1 MSDGEVP
8 VELLAVREKIDE
20 IDERLLDLLA
30 ERFALTHEVGV
41 LKAEQNLTS
50 FDATREAEKLA
61 RLADLSE
68 QRNLNPDLVEELFQ
82 RIMQQVVKNHDA
94 LKSSE

>member
-1 MSDGEVP
+1 
-8 VELLAVREKIDE
+8 VREKIDE

>member
-1 MSDGEVP
+1 MSDGEVS

>member
-61 RLADLSE
+61 RLTDLSE